1 MNAPRN
7 TPWRSSAAFTM
18 IELLITVAIVG
29 LLSALVF
36 GGYKQTVGLA
46 NRTKC
51 VGNLKAIGIAIA
63 QYANDNQG
71 LLPGQSDNSI
81 RTTYRIK
88 NNDLGAFLAP
98 YWDLPP
104 ADTVTRSAPALMC
117 PAWKSVMHLAEGKC
131 YWSPFRLKGFYNEA
145 NPTGYYCPFGKGQ
158 PDGQPLR
165 MQVIQQI
172 PGFNSSKQW
181 MIQDF
186 DQINGSTLNI
196 PEQAATPVHGN
207 VRNVLFFDYHIES
220 VPASTV
226 LN

>member
-1 MNAPRN
+1 MNPPRK
-7 TPWRSSAAFTM
+7 TPWRSSAAFSM
-18 IELLITVAIVG
+18 IELLITVAIIG
-29 LLSALVF
+29 ILSALVLS
-36 GGYKQTVGLA
+36 GYKQSVGLA
-46 NRTKC
+46 NRVKC

-98 YWDLPP
+98 YWDLPI

-117 PAWKSVMHLAEGKC
+117 PAWKSMKHMSEGKC
-131 YWSPFRLKGFYNEA
+131 YWSPFRLKGLYNEA
-145 NPTGYYCPFGKGQ
+145 NPTGYYSPFGKGQ

-165 MQVIQQI
+165 MLAIQQI
-172 PGFNSSKQW
+172 PGFNASKQW

-186 DQINGSTLNI
+186 DQINGSTMNI

-220 VPASTV
+220 VPATTV

>member
-1 MNAPRN
+1 MN
-7 TPWRSSAAFTM
+7 TPRPMRWSSPAAFTM
-18 IELLITVAIVG
+18 IEILVAVAIIG
-29 LLSALVF
+29 ILSALAF
-36 GGYKQTVGLA
+36 GGYRQSVGLA
-46 NRTKC
+46 NRAKC

-63 QYANDNQG
+63 QYASDNQG

-81 RTTYRIK
+81 RSTYRIK

-98 YWDLPP
+98 YWELPP

-117 PAWKSVMHLAEGKC
+117 PAWKSAMPMDEGKC
-131 YWSPFRLKGFYNEA
+131 YWSPFRLKGFYNES
-145 NPTGYYCPFGKGQ
+145 NPTGYYSPFGKGQ

-172 PGFNSSKQW
+172 PGFNPSKQW

-186 DQINGSTLNI
+186 DQINGSTMNI

-207 VRNVLFFDYHIES
+207 VRNVLFFDYHVES
-220 VPASTV
+220 VPASTI

>member
-7 TPWRSSAAFTM
+7 TSRRSCAAFTM
-18 IELLITVAIVG
+18 VELLITVAIIG
-29 LLSALVF
+29 ILSALVL
-36 GGYKQTVGLA
+36 GGYKQSVGLA
-46 NRTKC
+46 NRAKC

-63 QYANDNQG
+63 QYAGDNQG
-71 LLPGQSDNSI
+71 TLPGQCDNSI
-81 RTTYRIK
+81 RSTYRIK

-104 ADTVTRSAPALMC
+104 ADTVTRDAPALMC
-117 PAWKSVMHLAEGKC
+117 PAWKTVMQMSQGKC
-131 YWSPFRLKGFYNEA
+131 YWNPSRLKGFVNESS
-145 NPTGYYCPFGKGQ
+145 PLGVYSPFGKGQ
-158 PDGQPLR
+158 PDGLPMR

-172 PGFNSSKQW
+172 PGFKATKQW

-186 DQINGSTLNI
+186 DQINASTVNM
-196 PEQAATPVHGN
+196 PEQAAKPVHGN

>member
-1 MNAPRN
+1 MN
-7 TPWRSSAAFTM
+7 TPRPMHWRSTTAFTM
-18 IELLITVAIVG
+18 IELLVTVAIIG
-29 LLSALVF
+29 ILSALVF
-36 GGYKQTVGLA
+36 GGYKQSVGLA
-46 NRTKC
+46 NRAKC

-63 QYANDNQG
+63 QYTGDNQG
-71 LLPGQSDNSI
+71 TLPGQCDNSI

-104 ADTVTRSAPALMC
+104 ADTVTRDAPALMC
-117 PAWKSVMHLAEGKC
+117 PAWKAVMHMSQGKC
-131 YWSPFRLKGFYNEA
+131 YWNPSRLKGFYNDA
-145 NPTGYYCPFGKGQ
+145 SPLGAYSPFGKGQ
-158 PDGQPLR
+158 PDGQPMR

-172 PGFNSSKQW
+172 PGFNSTKQW

-186 DQINGSTLNI
+186 DLGNASTVSM
-196 PEQAATPVHGN
+196 PEQALKPVHGN